1 MKNIFTAFI
10 EHKDFKRSRPWSVVY
25 QEYHSMT
32 ISTPH
37 YAETIEILLYD
48 GINGNAYID
57 GHRFSLSGKKV
68 FYISP
73 QTVHSFEY
81 RPSDGYALVVKLH
94 PAMLKEFL
102 DIDRILSEYGFTLS
116 SLDVCYENHGEFLK
130 TVNALSESEDLT
142 FSLATVASLLGL
154 LIKSSSKKGG
164 QPQDARSGGVI
175 NEIITWTGEN
185 YGSKFSLGDVAERFG
200 YTKSYF
206 CDMFKAKTGITYVK
220 YLNTVRISA
229 ACSLLKSGVPVNQVS
244 RLCGFETDSYFIQLF
259 KKTIGVTPKQYSMK
273 P

>member
-10 EHKDFKRSRPWSVVY
+10 KHKDFKRARPWSVVY
-25 QEYHSMT
+25 QEYHSAT

-37 YAETIEILLYD
+37 YAETVEILLYD
-48 GINGNAYID
+48 GINGNAYI
-57 GHRFSLSGKKV
+57 GGRRFSLSGKKV

-81 RPSDGYALVVKLH
+81 QPSDGHALVVKLH
-94 PAMLKEFL
+94 PAMLKEFI
-102 DIDRILSEYGFTLS
+102 DIDRVLSEYGFTLS
-116 SLDVCYENHGEFLK
+116 SLDVCYENHDDFLE
-130 TVNALSESEDLT
+130 TVKGLSESDDLT
-142 FSLATVASLLGL
+142 LSLSLVSSLLGL
-154 LIKSSSKKGG
+154 LVKSSLKKND
-164 QPQDARSGGVI
+164 QVQSERSGGVI
-175 NEIITWTGEN
+175 NEIIAWTGEN
-185 YGSKFSLGDVAERFG
+185 YGSEFSLGDVAERFG

-206 CDMFKAKTGITYVK
+206 CDMFKAKTGITYIK

-229 ACSLLKSGVPVNQVS
+229 ACSLLKSGIPVNQVS